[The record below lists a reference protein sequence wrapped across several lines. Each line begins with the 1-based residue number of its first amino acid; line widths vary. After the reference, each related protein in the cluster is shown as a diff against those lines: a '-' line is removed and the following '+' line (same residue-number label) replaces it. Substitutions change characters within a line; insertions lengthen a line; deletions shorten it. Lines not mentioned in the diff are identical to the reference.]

1 MILQKI
7 SIVNAKATNFAHQI
21 HEEENLLLTGNNL
34 ECIKAILL
42 NEIAAIKSTVQL
54 RRKKL
59 HSVKFYCYLIGFLDT
74 NDTTRII
81 NFPILH
87 LVDNIK
93 RRNSMIP

>member
-42 NEIAAIKSTVQL
+42 SEIAAIKSTVQL

-74 NDTTRII
+74 NARII